1 MKNKILVIGGTG
13 TVGSKVVGELKHGNA
28 NYVVL
33 TRKKEKAEELSATGI
48 PTVVGRLGEW
58 ATIQPIMAGVDT
70 IFLLTNP
77 SEEMLNL
84 HKGLIDMAVKNGV
97 KKIVRQS
104 GEPASYSEGTSL
116 YGQHAEADEYL
127 KQSGL
132 EYVILRPH
140 YFMQNII
147 FQADFIKS
155 QNMFTQYLGEA
166 QIPMI
171 DVRDI
176 AKAAFQALTKN
187 DFNNKTFVLT
197 GPRSI
202 SFGDVAKALSS
213 VLGRKINYVSMSYEE
228 QKAGFKMAG
237 LPDWQIEGIMK
248 VLKTWVDRG
257 KSDPS
262 NDFETITHSKAT
274 NVEKFAEDH
283 VQFFK

>member
-1 MKNKILVIGGTG
+1 MENKILVIGGTG
-13 TVGSKVVGELKHGNA
+13 TVGSKVVEELKHGNA
-28 NYVVL
+28 DYVVI
-33 TRKKEKAEELSATGI
+33 TRKKETAEKLSAAGI
-48 PTVVGRLGEW
+48 PTLVGTLGEW
-58 ATIQPIMAGVDT
+58 PTIQPAMEGVHT
-70 IFLLTNP
+70 IFLLTSP
-77 SEEMLNL
+77 AEEMLNL
-84 HKGLIDMAVKNGV
+84 HKGVIDMAVKTGV

-116 YGQHAEADEYL
+116 YGQHAAADEYL

-140 YFMQNII
+140 YFMQNIL

-197 GPRSI
+197 GPSSI
-202 SFGDVAKALSS
+202 SFGDVAKALSK
-213 VLGRKINYVSMSYEE
+213 VLGRNIKYISMSYED
-228 QKAGFKMAG
+228 QKAGFKMVG

-257 KSDPS
+257 ISIPS
-262 NDFETITHSKAT
+262 NDFETITHSEAT
-274 NVEKFAEDH
+274 SIEKFAEDH
-283 VQFFK
+283 VQIFK